1 MTRKREREREK
12 GKLAQELRPAVLS
25 GCVRCLM
32 RQRDLKTDSRNEMAD
47 GHAVE
52 KDTHIMYTPHTH
64 TQRHRYGD
72 EEQDC
77 RRTPARER

>member
-1 MTRKREREREK
+1 MV
-12 GKLAQELRPAVLS
+12 QELRPAVLS

-32 RQRDLKTDSRNEMAD
+32 RQRDVKTDSRNEMAD

-52 KDTHIMYTPHTH
+52 KDTQIMYTHA
-64 TQRHRYGD
+64 HRYRD

-77 RRTPARER
+77 RHTPARKR